1 MALFANIFSRFVGS
15 PIILLMISFALLML
29 LSFIGSY
36 LLPMF
41 EETDQKKKK
50 ILLRPVSKSVLSMFS
65 SSSFTV
71 CSLTFRSLIHFEFIF
86 VDEMRQCS
94 NFIPVHV
101 AIQVSQRHLL
111 KRLSFPPLYITASF
125 DID

>member
-15 PIILLMISFALLML
+15 PFILLMVSFALLML
-29 LSFIGSY
+29 LSFIRSY
-36 LLPMF
+36 LLPVF

-50 ILLRPVSKSVLSMFS
+50 ILLRPGSKSVLSMFS
-65 SSSFTV
+65 SRSFMV
-71 CSLTFRSLIHFEFIF
+71 CSLTFRSLIHFEIIF
-86 VDEMRQCS
+86 VDEMRPCS

-101 AIQVSQRHLL
+101 AIQFSQCHLL
-111 KRLSFPPLYITASF
+111 ERLSFPPLCITASF